1 MTRQFFFLLKIFSY
15 SWLSV
20 TRGLGVWKQKSQYIN
35 SQRHC
40 NYLLAPTVLFLRT
53 ENVMSCPFYFHGS
66 INICFIFFPSS
77 SASLLGG
84 SFPSLRALFLTG
96 TCDTHCHTLS
106 DGVNSCGP
114 LALFLLSVMALAPK
128 RLRPWTWISQLVSS
142 SEVLTFL
149 SFWTSARVMHR
160 KQINLMKTNWGNQHQ
175 TL

>member
-1 MTRQFFFLLKIFSY
+1 MSVCHTRTRSLK
-15 SWLSV
+15 
-20 TRGLGVWKQKSQYIN
+20 TKSQYIN

-40 NYLLAPTVLFLRT
+40 NYLLASTVLFLRT

-66 INICFIFFPSS
+66 INICFIFSPSS
-77 SASLLGG
+77 SASLSGG
-84 SFPSLRALFLTG
+84 SRSLLFVRSSWLARV
-96 TCDTHCHTLS
+96 THTAIHHTLS

-114 LALFLLSVMALAPK
+114 LALFLLSVVALAPK
-128 RLRPWTWISQLVSS
+128 SLRPWTCISQLVSS

-149 SFWTSARVMHR
+149 SIWTSARVMHR